1 MSNPTRANLSHSQK
15 VGLVVTIIVGF
26 ISTASALGLLL
37 YLRPYIMRMWRR
49 GEPIH
54 TITIFYLALLFWDV
68 LIGINF
74 TINIQWLYNGAVV
87 MGDACVAQAV
97 IKQLSNTGAAMSIV
111 AMSWCIL
118 HDYVFDSTRNL
129 RGQDAIVGIVVMSL
143 IQILDILVP
152 STIHGVHQ
160 YYGISGSWCWITKP
174 YFAAKIVTEYMF
186 FWVACIVSLLTALL
200 YASGLHPSAGFFWI
214 GFPTRGNGLL
224 RVGLISIDTNDHVRP
239 KRSVSLDIKTSRRTI
254 SVMIPAL
261 VQYFGPQHT
270 AASNELWREDAAV
283 VKLDSLQ
290 TNLTDLDTQA
300 DARPRNRR
308 FAMRLLLFPLA
319 YLGLILPL
327 SVVRFIR
334 FSYGDAS
341 VPRIADPIVG
351 SLYGLEGLVDT
362 LLFLS
367 AGAAFGINFS
377 RD

>member
-1 MSNPTRANLSHSQK
+1 
-15 VGLVVTIIVGF
+15 
-26 ISTASALGLLL
+26 
-37 YLRPYIMRMWRR
+37 MRMWRR

-54 TITIFYLALLFWDV
+54 TITVFYLVLLFWDV

-74 TINIQWLYNGAVV
+74 TINIHWLRNGAVV
-87 MGDACVAQAV
+87 MGDACIAQAV

-118 HDYVFDSTRNL
+118 HDYVFNSTRNL
-129 RGQDAIVGIVVMSL
+129 RGRDAIVGIVVMSF
-143 IQILDILVP
+143 IQIIDILIP
-152 STIHGVHQ
+152 NAIHGVHQ

-186 FWVACIVSLLTALL
+186 FWVACIVSLLTVLV
-200 YASGLHPSAGFFWI
+200 YASGAHVSAGFFWI
-214 GFPTRGNGLL
+214 GFPTKGNGLL
-224 RVGLISIDTNDHVRP
+224 RIGLISIDTNDQVRP

-254 SVMIPAL
+254 SFMLPVL
-261 VQYFGPQHT
+261 VQYFGPKNAT
-270 AASNELWREDAAV
+270 VSNVLWREDAAV

-290 TNLTDLDTQA
+290 IPFSDLDTQG
-300 DARPRNRR
+300 DDTPHPRR

-319 YLGLILPL
+319 YLALILPL

-334 FSYGDAS
+334 FRYGDAS

-362 LLFLS
+362 LLFLG